1 MQGTNGPVQAGG
13 SAGLSATGGSVPHAV
28 PHPGMVTLR
37 QAAPPPQALAQIV
50 PWPHSQWDGLSRGG
64 DPCSKLLEV
73 PSLLGVTPS
82 QCRHKPGH
90 PRG

>member
-37 QAAPPPQALAQIV
+37 QPPPPK
-50 PWPHSQWDGLSRGG
+50 PWHKLCHGHTHSGMGCPGGG

>member
-1 MQGTNGPVQAGG
+1 MGQCRQEAA
-13 SAGLSATGGSVPHAV
+13 AGLGATWGNVPHAV
-28 PHPGMVTLR
+28 PHPRMVTLR
-37 QAAPPPQALAQIV
+37 QAPPPK
-50 PWPHSQWDGLSRGG
+50 PWHSGMGCPGG

-73 PSLLGVTPS
+73 PSLMGFTPS